1 MAAFPGS
8 MIPGPLADAESGPI
22 PGPGPGALPA
32 GFDTPRLR
40 MGPDQY
46 ARLPDEI
53 DEGFRRDDR
62 GQPIPVPAA
71 GFTDTDRFFEARGRF
86 RIFRTCNTWISRTLR
101 AAGLRFGIWT
111 PTRYAVTLSVA

>member
-1 MAAFPGS
+1 MAAIPGS

-22 PGPGPGALPA
+22 PG
-32 GFDTPRLR
+32 
-40 MGPDQY
+40 
-46 ARLPDEI
+46 
-53 DEGFRRDDR
+53 
-62 GQPIPVPAA
+62 PAA

-86 RIFRTCNTWISRTLR
+86 RIFRTCNTWISRILR